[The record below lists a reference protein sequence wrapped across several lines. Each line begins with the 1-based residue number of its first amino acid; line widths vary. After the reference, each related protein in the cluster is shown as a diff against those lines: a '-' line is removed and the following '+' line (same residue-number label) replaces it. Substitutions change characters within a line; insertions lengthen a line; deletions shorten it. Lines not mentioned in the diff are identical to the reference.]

1 MSFPEGKC
9 LVAFDSFKD
18 ALPSEDVCE
27 AVVRGLRRACPSTQI
42 VPFPLADGGEGTARL
57 LTRHNKG
64 VWHNFRVSG
73 PRMQSLQAGL
83 GISPDGRT
91 AWLDLA
97 EASGL
102 HHLPEARRDPEK
114 TTTYGTGE
122 LIQHAL
128 DLGARRIFLGLG
140 GSATN
145 DCGMGMAAALG
156 YRFPDENGK
165 EVKSAGGDLHRVQRI
180 DAAGADGRLAETEF
194 LVACDVDNPLY
205 GPYGAAYTYAPQ
217 KGADAAAVERLDAG
231 LRHFSERIK
240 KDLHREVAEVP
251 GAGAAGGMGA
261 GALAFLNA
269 RLQPGADLFFQLTG
283 FAEQLQGCDLL
294 FTGEG
299 RIDRQTLHGKVV
311 RAVVRLANHRG
322 IPVIGLCGQ
331 LDADAE
337 LLEQIGLRAAFSISN
352 GPQPLPEALASTE
365 RDLEAA
371 ALQIGRMLSD
381 PKA

>member
-1 MSFPEGKC
+1 M
-9 LVAFDSFKD
+9 VAFDSFKD
-18 ALPSEDVCE
+18 ALASEEVCE
-27 AVVRGLRRACPSTQI
+27 AVGRGLRRACPSMQI
-42 VPFPLADGGEGTARL
+42 IPFPLADGGEGTARL
-57 LTRHNKG
+57 LTRHNQG
-64 VWHNFRVSG
+64 SWQEFRVSG
-73 PRMQSLQAGL
+73 PRGQSLQAGL
-83 GISPDGRT
+83 GLSVDGRT

-102 HHLPEARRDPEK
+102 HHLPDAQRDPEK

-122 LIQHAL
+122 LIKQAL
-128 DLGARRIFLGLG
+128 KLGARRIFLGLG

-156 YRFPDENGK
+156 YRFLDENGQ
-165 EVKSAGGDLHRVQRI
+165 EVEPVGGELKRVKQIDTAGV
-180 DAAGADGRLAETEF
+180 DGRLAKTEL

-205 GPYGAAYTYAPQ
+205 GPTGAAHTYAPQ

-240 KDLHREVAEVP
+240 KDLHREIAEVP

-261 GALAFLNA
+261 GSLAFLNA

-283 FAEQLQGCDLL
+283 FAEQLEGCDLL

-311 RAVVRLANHRG
+311 RAVVRLAKRRN

-331 LDADAE
+331 LEADAK
-337 LLEQIGLRAAFSISN
+337 LLEQIGLMAAFSVSN
-352 GPQPLPEALASTE
+352 GPQPLSEALASTE
-365 RDLEAA
+365 EHLESA
-371 ALQIGRMLSD
+371 ALQIGRLLCGQ
-381 PKA
+381 KAKT